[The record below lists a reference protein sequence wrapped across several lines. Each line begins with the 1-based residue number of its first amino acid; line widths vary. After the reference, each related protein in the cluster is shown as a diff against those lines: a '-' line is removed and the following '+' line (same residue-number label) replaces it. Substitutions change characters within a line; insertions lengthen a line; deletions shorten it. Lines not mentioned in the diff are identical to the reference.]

1 VQISEIV
8 MTPAH
13 AATLL
18 QGNTGNRTLSQARI
32 GAIAT
37 DIANGAWQ
45 ADGSPIR
52 IAKSGK
58 LLDGQHRLSAIV
70 RAKQEVPVV
79 LIEDLDEET
88 QLTIDSG
95 KARSFNDYL
104 IVRGYSD
111 HLTVA
116 TTTRLLWRYQNGD
129 IAWDGDWNA
138 RPTATL
144 TVLWELFMER
154 QQEIQAAVAVGRR
167 AGRYIRMSRSVLSVA
182 WILLSAINFEDAEE
196 FFAQLANE
204 RTQGSAAATL
214 TRSMNN
220 REGVVGRKGQI
231 DQKWQM
237 AYLFK
242 AWNAFRE
249 GREISLIRWTR
260 GGKNREPFPEAV

>member
-1 VQISEIV
+1 MQISEIV
-8 MTPAH
+8 MTPTH

-32 GAIAT
+32 VAIAA
-37 DIANGAWQ
+37 DITNGAWQ

-52 IAKSGK
+52 VAKSGK

-70 RAKQEVPVV
+70 RAKQQVPVI

-104 IVRGYSD
+104 IVRGYAD

-116 TTTRLLWRYQNGD
+116 TTTRLLWRYLNGD
-129 IAWDGDWNA
+129 ITWEGNWNQ
-138 RPTATL
+138 RPTSTL
-144 TVLWELFMER
+144 TGLWELFTER
-154 QQEIQAAVAVGRR
+154 EQEIQAAVAVGRR
-167 AGRYIRMSRSVLSVA
+167 AARYVRMSRSVLSVG
-182 WILLSAINFEDAEE
+182 WLVCSGINFEDAEE

-204 RTQGSAAATL
+204 RPQGSPASTL

-220 REGVVGRKGQI
+220 REGVSGRKGQI

-242 AWNAFRE
+242 AWNAFRD
-249 GREISLIRWTR
+249 GREISIIRWLR
-260 GGKNREPFPEAV
+260 GGKNREPFPEPV

>member
-1 VQISEIV
+1 MKISEIV
-8 MTPAH
+8 MTPVH
-13 AATLL
+13 AAKLL
-18 QGNTGNRTLSQARI
+18 EGNTGNRTLSQARI
-32 GAIAT
+32 AAIAA

-52 IAKSGK
+52 VAKSGK

-70 RAKQEVPVV
+70 RAKREVPVV
-79 LIEDLDEET
+79 LVEGLDEEA

-104 IVRGYSD
+104 IVRGYAD
-111 HLTVA
+111 HLTTS
-116 TTTRLLWRYQNGD
+116 TTTRLLWRYLNGELTYEGN
-129 IAWDGDWNA
+129 WST
-138 RPTATL
+138 RPSPTL
-144 TVLWELFMER
+144 TALWDLFTER
-154 QQEIQAAVAVGRR
+154 QQDIQAAVAVGRR
-167 AGRYIRMSRSVLSVA
+167 AGKYIRMSRSVLSVG
-182 WILLSAINFEDAEE
+182 WILLSAVDFEDAEE

-204 RTQGSAAATL
+204 RPQGNATATL

-220 REGVVGRKGQI
+220 REGVAGKRGQV

-237 AYLFK
+237 AFLFK

-249 GREISLIRWTR
+249 GRDISIIRWTR

>member
-1 VQISEIV
+1 MQISEIV
-8 MTPAH
+8 MTPGH

-32 GAIAT
+32 GAIAA

-52 IAKSGK
+52 VAQSGK

-70 RAKQEVPVV
+70 RAKQDVPVV

-104 IVRGYSD
+104 IVRGYAD

-116 TTTRLLWRYQNGD
+116 TTTRLFWRYTNGD
-129 IAWDGDWNA
+129 IAWEGDWNA

-144 TVLWELFMER
+144 TRLWELFIER
-154 QQEIQAAVAVGRR
+154 QQEILAAVAVGRR
-167 AGRYIRMSRSVLSVA
+167 ANKYIRMSRSVLSVG
-182 WILLSAINFEDAEE
+182 WLVLSAVSFEDAEE
-196 FFAQLANE
+196 FFAQIANE
-204 RTQGSAAATL
+204 RPQGSPTATL

-220 REGVVGRKGQI
+220 REGAAGRKGQI

-249 GREISLIRWTR
+249 GRDISIIRWTR
-260 GGKNREPFPEAV
+260 GGKNREPFPEPV